1 MLFSK
6 SGENISMYDATLRR
20 TDQTDQ
26 WNWGFNVANDIDSE
40 HKDIFKR
47 RFRVFNRTLVMVEG
61 YHQIWKF
68 IVIKIH
74 VWNLNTLKYVSE
86 INYHDQEKFIGVS
99 SDQFADME
107 SASLN
112 ANVLRAEVAF
122 AKDKFAVNILFIIG
136 ESYQLQTQIWNF
148 NTTDPSLEHISYM
161 KTIEHDFEADTDHA
175 EVNSIKMNSKLLCI
189 AMHSLTRR
197 KLILNVYSLDDL
209 THHTSLTVTEEVE
222 FDKAPECLFIL
233 ESEISTKIAVLD
245 ENKNKLK
252 VYKFDGYA
260 HLCFQIDLHRFASKH
275 TSSLSQMIFLLGK
288 LVIILPVGT
297 GGQFQCIIV
306 NEDGDVIEGIKRD
319 LLYGEL
325 ISGVTVDGVLT
336 YVGETCEED
345 KESVIRHLL
354 MYN

>member
-107 SASLN
+107 SASLY

-209 THHTSLTVTEEVE
+209 THYTSLTVMEEI
-222 FDKAPECLFIL
+222 DKAPECLFIL

-252 VYKFDGYA
+252 VYKFDGYI
-260 HLCFQIDLHRFASKH
+260 CSF
-275 TSSLSQMIFLLGK
+275 M
-288 LVIILPVGT
+288 LP
-297 GGQFQCIIV
+297 
-306 NEDGDVIEGIKRD
+306 N
-319 LLYGEL
+319 
-325 ISGVTVDGVLT
+325 
-336 YVGETCEED
+336 
-345 KESVIRHLL
+345 
-354 MYN
+354 

>member
-112 ANVLRAEVAF
+112 ANVIRAEVAF
-122 AKDKFAVNILFIIG
+122 AKDMFAVNILFILENPINFKPKSG
-136 ESYQLQTQIWNF
+136 ISIQQI
-148 NTTDPSLEHISYM
+148 
-161 KTIEHDFEADTDHA
+161 
-175 EVNSIKMNSKLLCI
+175 
-189 AMHSLTRR
+189 
-197 KLILNVYSLDDL
+197 
-209 THHTSLTVTEEVE
+209 HH
-222 FDKAPECLFIL
+222 
-233 ESEISTKIAVLD
+233 
-245 ENKNKLK
+245 
-252 VYKFDGYA
+252 
-260 HLCFQIDLHRFASKH
+260 
-275 TSSLSQMIFLLGK
+275 
-288 LVIILPVGT
+288 
-297 GGQFQCIIV
+297 
-306 NEDGDVIEGIKRD
+306 
-319 LLYGEL
+319 
-325 ISGVTVDGVLT
+325 
-336 YVGETCEED
+336 
-345 KESVIRHLL
+345 
-354 MYN
+354 